1 MDRQAWVTIIQEG
14 IKLISAYVGR
24 PKPRIA
30 PAVTGYKEPG
40 QDSRRVTTDETIQ
53 YQKREIAKELTLLE
67 GHLQASCKINAKP
80 CDCCEKHPIK
90 IEALALEGAGMS
102 TDPVFTRLADWAQ
115 RISPI
120 TTEDAVGSGK
130 YDDEYPKLAI
140 KAREFRKAIMP
151 AAPVKEVADGETVSG
166 TEVG

>member
-40 QDSRRVTTDETIQ
+40 RDSRRVTTDETIQ

-90 IEALALEGAGMS
+90 IEALALETVGM
-102 TDPVFTRLADWAQ
+102 TKDPVFRELAAWA
-115 RISPI
+115 SSVTAI
-120 TTEDAVGSGK
+120 TSEAAAASGK

-140 KAREFRKAIMP
+140 KAREFRKVIMP
-151 AAPVKEVADGETVSG
+151 AAPVKEVVDGETVSG